1 MKFGLKEEQLQSI
14 VEVIRKVEKIEKAI
28 IFGSRARGDYQKT
41 SDIDIAIYA
50 PEISSLELNLL
61 RDELEQLDIIY
72 KIDVVDFFNISK
84 QGLIENIKEEGK
96 VIYEKADYRSQ
107 ITDYSDQVSEN

>member
-14 VEVIRKVEKIEKAI
+14 VEVIREVEKIEKAS
-28 IFGSRARGDYQKT
+28 IFGSRARGDYEKT

-61 RDELEQLDIIY
+61 RDKLEQLDIIY

-84 QGLIENIKEEGK
+84 QGLIDNIKEEGK
-96 VIYEKADYRSQ
+96 VIYEKADYKLQ
-107 ITDYSDQVSEN
+107 IKDYSDQVSEN